1 MPSYPGAGAGIGI
14 GGGGNAPKNRGEFMA
29 IFAAALQPGLARA
42 LRHAAF
48 GLCALTVACGTA
60 PLPPLDPPGK
70 PSGLTNSAAAE
81 AGGAWAAPTLTVGDT
96 VGITVYGRPE
106 LAVSTTVADDGTIA
120 VPLLG
125 NVPVAGLSPVK
136 AGQRVGAAYQKGGF
150 LLDPQVTLSL
160 GTSGRGSQVSILGAV
175 KTPGRYVIEPRTTVL
190 DALAQ
195 AGGIND
201 NGAGTVVLLRP
212 DKTGKIVRYG
222 IELKGLMQGRTPVP
236 TLTLRGGD
244 SLFVPPAEQFY
255 IYGEVKAPNMYRLE
269 PGMTVVHALSRG
281 GGITPRGSSSRIE
294 IRRRKSD
301 GTYVTRSADLGDV
314 LQADDVVRVKERIF

>member
-1 MPSYPGAGAGIGI
+1 
-14 GGGGNAPKNRGEFMA
+14 MA
-29 IFAAALQPGLARA
+29 ILAAAPQPVLARV
-42 LRHAAF
+42 LRQAAS
-48 GLCALTVACGTA
+48 GLCVLMLGCVSA

-70 PSGLTNSAAAE
+70 PSGLTHSAAAE
-81 AGGAWAAPTLTVGDT
+81 AGGTWSAPTLTVGDV
-96 VGITVYGRPE
+96 VGLQVYGRPE

-125 NVPVAGLSPVK
+125 NVPVAGLTPPR
-136 AGQRVGAAYQKGGF
+136 AGQRVAAAYQKGGF

-160 GTSGRGSQVSILGAV
+160 GTAGRGSQVSVLGAV

-195 AGGIND
+195 AGGITES
-201 NGAGTVVLLRP
+201 GAGTVVLLRP

-294 IRRRKSD
+294 IRRRKPD
-301 GTYVTRSADLGDV
+301 GSYTTNSADLGDV

>member
-1 MPSYPGAGAGIGI
+1 
-14 GGGGNAPKNRGEFMA
+14 MA
-29 IFAAALQPGLARA
+29 ILAAALQPGLARV
-42 LRHAAF
+42 LQHAAF
-48 GLCALTVACGTA
+48 GLCALTLGCATKS
-60 PLPPLDPPGK
+60 LPPLER
-70 PSGLTNSAAAE
+70 PSGTPTGLTNSAAAE
-81 AGGAWAAPTLTVGDT
+81 AGSAWATPTLSVGDAVGLT
-96 VGITVYGRPE
+96 VFGRPE
-106 LAVSTTVADDGTIA
+106 LAVTTTVADDGSIS

-125 NVPVAGLSPVK
+125 SVQVAGLSPVK
-136 AGQRVGAAYQKGGF
+136 AGQRVSTAYRQGGF

-160 GTSGRGSQVSILGAV
+160 AQSRGTQVSVLGAV

-195 AGGIND
+195 AGGISE

-212 DKTGKIVRYG
+212 DKTGKVMRYG

-294 IRRRKSD
+294 IRRRKPD
-301 GTYVTRSADLGDV
+301 GSYVTSSADLGDV

>member
-1 MPSYPGAGAGIGI
+1 
-14 GGGGNAPKNRGEFMA
+14 MA
-29 IFAAALQPGLARA
+29 ILAAALQPGLARV

-48 GLCALTVACGTA
+48 GLCALTVGCSTV
-60 PLPPLDPPGK
+60 PLPPLESSRTPT
-70 PSGLTNSAAAE
+70 GLSNSAAAD
-81 AGGAWAAPTLTVGDT
+81 AGGAWATLTLAVGDI
-96 VGITVYGRPE
+96 VGLQVYGRPE
-106 LAVSTTVADDGTIA
+106 LAVTTTVAEDGTITA
-120 VPLLG
+120 PLVG
-125 NVPVAGLSPVK
+125 NVPVAGLTPAR
-136 AGQRVGAAYQKGGF
+136 AGQRVAAAYQKGGF

-160 GTSGRGSQVSILGAV
+160 GQSGRGSQVSVLGAV

-195 AGGIND
+195 AGGITE

-222 IELKGLMQGRTPVP
+222 IELKGLIQGRTPVP

-269 PGMTVVHALSRG
+269 PGMTVVHALSRS

-294 IRRRKSD
+294 IRRRKPD
-301 GTYVTRSADLGDV
+301 GSYTTSSADLGDV
-314 LQADDVVRVKERIF
+314 LQADDVIRVKERIF